1 MLSLRVPNLLC
12 LEKSEYTPQ
21 DTCLVPQAILSVV
34 QSLKGA
40 LLKLPQQW
48 DIKIKIKDNT

>member
-34 QSLKGA
+34 QSLKYLTFSMSAWA
-40 LLKLPQQW
+40 LIEKFG
-48 DIKIKIKDNT
+48 